1 MLQVIKYYMTY
12 RYGLVLVFAMLAL
25 IILTTLITGR
35 EINYSMGM
43 LSAGLMFPYLMIFN
57 GLWKKDKFDSIS
69 YDLPLSFV
77 KMNIAKFTSFYIYY
91 AVYAVG
97 ILAFGTIQGVNMRDL
112 SIDILEVFSSIYFMI
127 SMFGKVI
134 YLKDKKTFLNI
145 PNLIYICAAV
155 TAFMY
160 YAGDPSEIYAQMGM
174 ESKTTV
180 IILYNL
186 AVLLLFTSLDF
197 FTMYLNR
204 KKLSVA

>member
-35 EINYSMGM
+35 EISFSMGM
-43 LSAGLMFPYLMIFN
+43 LSAGLMMPYLIIFN
-57 GLWKKDKFDSIS
+57 GLWKKDKFDSII
-69 YDLPLSFV
+69 YDLPLSFI
-77 KMNIAKFTSFYIYY
+77 KMNVAKFTSFYIYY
-91 AVYAVG
+91 AVYAAG
-97 ILAFGTIQGVNMRDL
+97 ILAIGAVQGINMLDL
-112 SIDILEVFSSIYFMI
+112 SIDILEGFSFIYFII

-134 YLKDKKTFLNI
+134 YLTDKKTILII

-155 TAFMY
+155 SAFMY
-160 YAGDPSEIYAQMGM
+160 YAGDNSEIYSQMGI

-180 IILYNL
+180 IILHNL
-186 AVLLLFTSLDF
+186 AVLLLFTALDF

-204 KKLSVA
+204 NKLSVA